1 MSKQDNDNC
10 THPRF
15 VVETR
20 CPECGHSFGRQEVD
34 RHEMTAEEIAAQQ
47 VESLP
52 EREAMSL
59 VNLNLAAPINV
70 ALAANILSDG
80 SIAIANAQQY
90 TPIGQST

>member
-1 MSKQDNDNC
+1 
-10 THPRF
+10 
-15 VVETR
+15 
-20 CPECGHSFGRQEVD
+20 
-34 RHEMTAEEIAAQQ
+34 
-47 VESLP
+47 LP